1 MFHQSSFDC
10 MTFLPY
16 LSLYVNILFSNV
28 LIHLKLQVRVFYHCK
43 LWICK
48 IVKQN
53 FMLVIILQAVL
64 CGYQISY
71 STSNTVMSAIW
82 ANVEVIG
89 LRTSCHYPDTKKEMK
104 IQVSNLIKNTFL

>member
-1 MFHQSSFDC
+1 
-10 MTFLPY
+10 MTF
-16 LSLYVNILFSNV
+16 F
-28 LIHLKLQVRVFYHCK
+28 K
-43 LWICK
+43 
-48 IVKQN
+48 
-53 FMLVIILQAVL
+53 LQAVL

-71 STSNTVMSAIW
+71 STSNRVMSAIW